1 MFDQQRCVNII
12 FYHFEFTYFFSQLNK
27 KYIVSQNCYAL
38 EYNSFELSFH
48 LRAYKWTEWSTKSS
62 INMETSS
69 QLNMQNLLRMGQRQT
84 CYLRLGQVIFCI
96 LVELMVS
103 RQAGRVIVSL
113 IGTKA
118 SQRDIQETNA
128 SLCSLIFTQIED
140 CLFVNERPWEDKHYL
155 QPSSLVP
162 TS

>member
-1 MFDQQRCVNII
+1 
-12 FYHFEFTYFFSQLNK
+12 
-27 KYIVSQNCYAL
+27 
-38 EYNSFELSFH
+38 
-48 LRAYKWTEWSTKSS
+48 
-62 INMETSS
+62 
-69 QLNMQNLLRMGQRQT
+69 MGQRQT
-84 CYLRLGQVIFCI
+84 CYLRLGQVILCI
-96 LVELMVS
+96 LVELIACLVS
-103 RQAGRVIVSL
+103 RQAGIVIVSL

-155 QPSSLVP
+155 QPNSLVP

>member
-1 MFDQQRCVNII
+1 MCKHYILPFWI
-12 FYHFEFTYFFSQLNK
+12 HLFFSQLNK

-38 EYNSFELSFH
+38 EYNSFKLSFH

-69 QLNMQNLLRMGQRQT
+69 QLNMPECIENGPETNMLLETRTGDLLYS
-84 CYLRLGQVIFCI
+84 CW
-96 LVELMVS
+96 LMVS